1 MLHLTVLPTAGQ
13 PRFAGGVMSDPVC
26 STSRF
31 TNRYGEDWQFEY
43 DDQKQEGILCG
54 SDVDGQ
60 RYAVIGGLA
69 WGAILNEEEIQW
81 LRKAWAEA
89 TRQRGRP

>member
-1 MLHLTVLPTAGQ
+1 
-13 PRFAGGVMSDPVC
+13 VMPDPVR
-26 STSRF
+26 SRSRF

-60 RYAVIGGLA
+60 HYAVIGGLA
-69 WGAILNEEEIQW
+69 WGVILNEEEIQW

>member
-1 MLHLTVLPTAGQ
+1 MMP
-13 PRFAGGVMSDPVC
+13 DPVRYQ
-26 STSRF
+26 SWF
-31 TNRYGEDWQFEY
+31 TNRYGEAWQFEY

-60 RYAVIGGLA
+60 RYVVIGGFARGL
-69 WGAILNEEEIQW
+69 ILNEEEIQW

-89 TRQRGRP
+89 TRHHERP

>member
-1 MLHLTVLPTAGQ
+1 MP
-13 PRFAGGVMSDPVC
+13 DPVRYK
-26 STSRF
+26 SWF
-31 TNRYGEDWQFEY
+31 TNRYGEAWQFEY

-54 SDVDGQ
+54 SDLDGQ

-69 WGAILNEEEIQW
+69 RGLILNEEEIQW

-89 TRQRGRP
+89 TRHHERP

>member
-1 MLHLTVLPTAGQ
+1 MRP
-13 PRFAGGVMSDPVC
+13 DPVRYQ
-26 STSRF
+26 SWF
-31 TNRYGEDWQFEY
+31 ANRYGEAWQFEY
-43 DDQKQEGILCG
+43 DDQKQEGILRG
-54 SDVDGQ
+54 SDVNGQ

-69 WGAILNEEEIQW
+69 RGVILNEEEIQW